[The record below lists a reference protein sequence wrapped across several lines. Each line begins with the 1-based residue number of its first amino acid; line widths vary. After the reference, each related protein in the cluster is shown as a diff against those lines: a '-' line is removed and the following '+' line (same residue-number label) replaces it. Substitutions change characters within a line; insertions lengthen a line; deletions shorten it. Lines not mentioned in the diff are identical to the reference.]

1 MDKMKDLENVELRS
15 EKVRDIMT
23 ERPPIFI
30 RYGTAIVAMLLLS
43 VAIIAFCVLLSQIGH

>member
-30 RYGTAIVAMLLLS
+30 
-43 VAIIAFCVLLSQIGH
+43 